1 MEMAEVAESKRK
13 SSWWE
18 KLSVERIKME
28 LLRTAYGH
36 SLTFLSR
43 FDPRILIFWYLFFA
57 VSPWFI
63 HDKLVLVGML
73 LAIALLTY
81 TSRPNILV
89 LVVLALG
96 LISDTA
102 FTLVVALAFG
112 GGWAAAWALSTLTL
126 KLLIIALSSV
136 AVFSSMDPER
146 LSDALL
152 SLGMPAAFS
161 FGVAYGYRM
170 LPILIE
176 EYNNLLYSYRLRG
189 RAPEKRGWLG
199 WRSLVYTGKLSILA
213 FYPLILNTAK
223 RTRTT
228 VEALEVKGFT
238 YAMHDPKVK
247 AIKLAYLKTG
257 PRDYLFLLVSA
268 IYVAGLF
275 ALRHVVNL
283 YV

>member
-1 MEMAEVAESKRK
+1 MEMVDTNRK
-13 SSWWE
+13 TSLWE
-18 KLSVERIKME
+18 KISVERIKIE

-36 SLTFLSR
+36 SLTFLSK

-57 VSPWFI
+57 ITPWFI
-63 HDKLVLVGML
+63 HDKPILIGL
-73 LAIALLTY
+73 LLGIAVLTY

-102 FTLVVALAFG
+102 FMLVVALAFG

-126 KLLIIALSSV
+126 KLLIIALASI
-136 AVFSSMDPER
+136 AVFSSMDPEK

-152 SLGMPAAFS
+152 SLGMPATFS

-189 RAPEKRGWLG
+189 RAPERRGWLG
-199 WRSLVYTGKLSILA
+199 WRSIVYMGKLSILA

-238 YAMHDPKVK
+238 YALHDRKVK

-257 PRDYLFLLVSA
+257 LHDYAFLLVSA
-268 IYVAGLF
+268 MYVAALF
-275 ALRHVVNL
+275 AASHVLKVF
-283 YV
+283 

>member
-1 MEMAEVAESKRK
+1 MEMVKTAKSNRK
-13 SSWWE
+13 TGLWE
-18 KLSVERIKME
+18 KLSVERIKIE

-43 FDPRILIFWYLFFA
+43 FDPRVLMFWYSFFA
-57 VSPWFI
+57 IAPWFI
-63 HDKLVLVGML
+63 HDKLVLIGML

-81 TSRPNILV
+81 TSKPNVLV
-89 LVVLALG
+89 LIVLALG

-102 FTLVVALAFG
+102 FVLIVALAFG
-112 GGWAAAWALSTLTL
+112 GGWGAAWALSTLTL
-126 KLLIIALSSV
+126 KLLIIALASI
-136 AVFSSMDPER
+136 AVFSSMDPEK

-152 SLGMPAAFS
+152 SLGMPATFS

-189 RAPEKRGWLG
+189 RSPARRGWLG
-199 WRSLVYTGKLSILA
+199 WRSLVYTGKLSVLA

-238 YAMHDPKVK
+238 YAIHNPKVK
-247 AIKLAYLKTG
+247 QIKLAYLKVS
-257 PRDYLFLLVSA
+257 PRDYVLLLVSA

-275 ALRHVVNL
+275 AASYFLNL
-283 YV
+283 